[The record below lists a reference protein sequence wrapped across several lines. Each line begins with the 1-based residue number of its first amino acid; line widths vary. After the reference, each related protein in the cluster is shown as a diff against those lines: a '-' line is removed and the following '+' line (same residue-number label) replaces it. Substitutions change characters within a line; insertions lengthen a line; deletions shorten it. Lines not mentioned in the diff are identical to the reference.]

1 MPSKQHRQKLVEGSK
16 RTQILKAGTM
26 NYKILLGLIAVSAVS
41 GCVITDQGRFGG
53 DVTFSWTFAGQQCAA
68 VPQVSSVRIIIPGE
82 VLQNNGV
89 FPCLVSNYPGI
100 ILQNFAPGDYTY
112 TIQGLAYAGDILYQA
127 GGSFTVDGNVSVQ
140 VDLPP
145 VGAGTSY
152 AYLMWT
158 FPPNGVSQTPNC
170 AQAGQAGIAYVDIRI
185 DQGAVQRANCSDGFT
200 QPGFRTSYLPAG
212 LHQIELLGLDV
223 NNFPYYR
230 YAGTLQTNS
239 ASPVSASYGFNWN
252 VGGASIAWQLINGG
266 FILSCSQANVDRVF
280 VNFRNA
286 SGQLVYPSGDPQ
298 WCGGAPIL
306 YNALF
311 PGTYQIILS
320 ATAMGG
326 TPTYRSDP
334 VNPPTVTIVAGAFVD
349 ASSTPVTVAMNAQ

>member
-1 MPSKQHRQKLVEGSK
+1 MGASGETSPSAGPSRANNALRFPRLARCGSSSRARCFRTMASSRAWLAITQGSSSRTLHLGITRTRFRDWPTRAISFIKRVEASPW
-16 RTQILKAGTM
+16 TE
-26 NYKILLGLIAVSAVS
+26 
-41 GCVITDQGRFGG
+41 
-53 DVTFSWTFAGQQCAA
+53 TFPST
-68 VPQVSSVRIIIPGE
+68 
-82 VLQNNGV
+82 
-89 FPCLVSNYPGI
+89 
-100 ILQNFAPGDYTY
+100 
-112 TIQGLAYAGDILYQA
+112 
-127 GGSFTVDGNVSVQ
+127 
-140 VDLPP
+140 DLPP

-252 VGGASIAWQLINGG
+252 VGGVSIAWQLINGG

-286 SGQLVYPSGDPQ
+286 SGQLVYPSSDPQ
-298 WCGGAPIL
+298 WCGG
-306 YNALF
+306 
-311 PGTYQIILS
+311 T
-320 ATAMGG
+320 
-326 TPTYRSDP
+326 
-334 VNPPTVTIVAGAFVD
+334 
-349 ASSTPVTVAMNAQ
+349 

>member
-1 MPSKQHRQKLVEGSK
+1 
-16 RTQILKAGTM
+16 M
-26 NYKILLGLIAVSAVS
+26 NYRILLGLIAVSTAS
-41 GCVITDQGRFGG
+41 GCVITDSGRFAG
-53 DVTFSWTFAGQQCAA
+53 DVTFSWTFTGQQCAA

-82 VLQNNGV
+82 VLQNDGV

-100 ILQNFAPGDYTY
+100 ILQNFAPGYYTY
-112 TIQGLAYAGDILYQA
+112 TIQGLGYAGDILYQA
-127 GGSFTVDGNVSVQ
+127 DGSFTVDGNISVQ
-140 VDLPP
+140 VDLAP
-145 VGAGTSY
+145 VGASTSY

-170 AQAGQAGIAYVDIRI
+170 AQAGVAYVDIRI

-200 QPGFRTSYLPAG
+200 QPGFRTSNLPAG

-239 ASPVSASYGFNWN
+239 ASPVYTSYGFNWN

-266 FILSCSQANVDRVF
+266 VIQSCSQANVTTVT

-298 WCGGAPIL
+298 PCGGAPIL
-306 YNALF
+306 YNALL
-311 PGTYQIILS
+311 PGSYQIVLS
-320 ATAMGG
+320 AIANGG
-326 TPTYRSDP
+326 APTYRSDP

>member
-1 MPSKQHRQKLVEGSK
+1 
-16 RTQILKAGTM
+16 M
-26 NYKILLGLIAVSAVS
+26 NNRILLGLIAVSTVS
-41 GCVITDQGRFGG
+41 GCVITDSSRYGG

-68 VPQVSSVRIIIPGE
+68 APQVSSVRITIPGE
-82 VLQNNGV
+82 VLQNDGV

-100 ILQNFAPGDYTY
+100 ILQNFAPGNYTY
-112 TIQGLAYAGDILYQA
+112 TIQGLGYAGDILYQA
-127 GGSFTVDGNVSVQ
+127 DGSFTVDGNVSVR

-185 DQGAVQRANCSDGFT
+185 DQGPVQRANCTDGFT

-230 YAGTLQTNS
+230 YGGTL
-239 ASPVSASYGFNWN
+239 
-252 VGGASIAWQLINGG
+252 
-266 FILSCSQANVDRVF
+266 
-280 VNFRNA
+280 
-286 SGQLVYPSGDPQ
+286 GQLVYQSGDVQ
-298 WCGGAPIL
+298 VCGQAPIL

-320 ATAMGG
+320 ASANGG
-326 TPTYRSDP
+326 TLTYRSDP